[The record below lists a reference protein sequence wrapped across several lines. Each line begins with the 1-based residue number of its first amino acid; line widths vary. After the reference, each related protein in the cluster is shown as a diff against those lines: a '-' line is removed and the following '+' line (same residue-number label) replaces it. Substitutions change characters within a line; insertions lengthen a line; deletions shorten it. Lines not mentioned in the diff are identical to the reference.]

1 MEKFNTVLIGVLAIG
16 IFMLP
21 AVVSTFTG
29 SHDYIAPENVECGSC
44 HPDILAELT
53 ASADDHT
60 HANSTWSEKQVLDC
74 EECHTVDDIGDSPG
88 AGHAARKV
96 DCAICHNKTLFESG
110 LDDGSY
116 SDWAHAPQPAGASSG
131 LMIEYGMDCIDCHR
145 EPSPGDNSTMFLDDV
160 YNTITESNAA
170 HYNFYMNAVNDTTYL
185 LGGTESCVGCHS
197 HVDFEITE
205 PLGLNMTYDPLTG
218 QFDRVN

>member
-1 MEKFNTVLIGVLAIG
+1 MEKFNTVLIGALAIG

-74 EECHTVDDIGDSPG
+74 EECHTVDDVGDSSS

-116 SDWAHAPQPAGASSG
+116 YVWGHALDA
-131 LMIEYGMDCIDCHR
+131 EYGMNCVDCHR
-145 EPSPGDNSTMFLDDV
+145 GDSITANKSNMFLDDV

-197 HVDFEITE
+197 HVNFEITE
-205 PLGLNMTYDPLTG
+205 PLGLNMTYDPSTG